1 MLAFDL
7 QRVRARAVSA
17 DIVGYDVE
25 DLQGTIGQ
33 VDERSEELVP
43 NFISVDALQSPL
55 EKRVI
60 LPAAVIERV
69 DHEARTV
76 YVDRRHEEIRKAPK
90 SPKDGTGRDDDYLG
104 ELRRYYGPGGAGYRD
119 PRDAWAEAFLR
130 AFGGDRIDA
139 AALRERRKSVRERM
153 VLPEH
158 GVRDLLL
165 AAGVFAGGFLVLG
178 LLVFGLSSGK
188 ADVSVGDIVAV
199 VLLAFVFE
207 TLDSSAGMG
216 FGTAL
221 SPLLLV
227 LGFEPLEVVPALLA
241 CEAAT
246 GLTAGVMHNEF
257 RNVEISFR
265 PLNKAGETLLIIAA
279 IGALAAI
286 SAEVLTYYA
295 FELPAI
301 FVKSYVGVVI
311 LVMAALLVTNATRG
325 DSRPYRPRRLL
336 AFGAVAGVNKGVGAG
351 GYGPVVTLGGVL
363 SGVFEKTSVA
373 LATLAEGV
381 ASTFGTITFLVLVAL
396 GISANWDLLPWLWL
410 GAFPAAVIAPYFVHV
425 VPSRVWRYAVP
436 VYAVA
441 VASILFFDTF
451 A

>member
-1 MLAFDL
+1 
-7 QRVRARAVSA
+7 
-17 DIVGYDVE
+17 
-25 DLQGTIGQ
+25 
-33 VDERSEELVP
+33 
-43 NFISVDALQSPL
+43 
-55 EKRVI
+55 
-60 LPAAVIERV
+60 
-69 DHEARTV
+69 
-76 YVDRRHEEIRKAPK
+76 
-90 SPKDGTGRDDDYLG
+90 
-104 ELRRYYGPGGAGYRD
+104 
-119 PRDAWAEAFLR
+119 LR

-441 VASILFFDTF
+441 VASILFFDIL